1 MLKEPANINKDEQDI
16 LYARIPTVFSP
27 GTPISN
33 KQLFAGRREQVVQ
46 VLESIYHP
54 GQHVIIFGD
63 RGIGKTSLSAV
74 LGGFATGADS
84 FLLCRINCGADD
96 TFDSVWR
103 KMFTQIEV
111 GDGDERKTIA
121 ELLGDTPITPF
132 VVQQQ
137 LIPISHDKNVRIILV
152 FDEFDTILD
161 PSAKRSFSETI
172 KALSDFAVPATI
184 IIVGIADTV
193 DKLIAEHQSIER
205 NIVQVR
211 MPRMSAIELEEILV
225 KNGLDAIGLGIEDNA
240 MRWII
245 ELSQGLPNYTHS
257 LGKYAA
263 LAAVGELKRNVLLS
277 HVVDAITKAHEQ
289 TNHTIRSMYVKAVS
303 CPRRNILKE
312 VLLACAMART
322 DELGAFA
329 ANDVREPL
337 RKIMNDESYDIPNYA
352 AHLNA
357 FSSTRGP
364 VLLKTGTKKNYRY
377 RFVEPVLAP
386 YIRMDGYRTGMLKI
400 S

>member
-1 MLKEPANINKDEQDI
+1 MTKMPENISKDEQDR
-16 LYARIPTVFSP
+16 LYALIPRVFSP
-27 GTPISN
+27 GTPIST

-74 LGGFATGADS
+74 LGEFAQGADA
-84 FLLCRINCGADD
+84 FVLCRINCGSAD

-103 KMFTQIEV
+103 KMFTQIDIGGEAH
-111 GDGDERKTIA
+111 KTIA
-121 ELLGDTPITPF
+121 ETLSDAPITPF
-132 VVQQQ
+132 IVQQQ
-137 LIPISHDKNVRIILV
+137 LAPITQDSRTRVILV

-161 PSAKRSFSETI
+161 TTAKKPFSETI
-172 KALSDFAVPATI
+172 KALSDFAIPATI

-211 MPRMSAIELEEILV
+211 MPRMSAVELEEILV

-240 MRWII
+240 KRWII

-263 LAAVGELKRNVLLS
+263 LAAIGELKRNVLLS
-277 HVVDAITKAHEQ
+277 HVVEAISKAHEQ
-289 TNHTIRSMYVKAVS
+289 TNHTIRSMYVTAVS
-303 CPRRNILKE
+303 CPRKNMLKE

-329 ANDVREPL
+329 ASDVREPL
-337 RKIMNDESYDIPNYA
+337 RKITNNPSYDIPSYA
-352 AHLNA
+352 THLNA
-357 FSSTRGP
+357 FCTNRGP
-364 VLLKTGTKKNYRY
+364 ILLKTGTKKNYRY
-377 RFVEPVLAP
+377 RFIEPVLAP
-386 YIRMDGYRTGMLKI
+386 YIRMDGYRTGLLKL

>member
-1 MLKEPANINKDEQDI
+1 MTKTPVDISKDEQDR

-63 RGIGKTSLSAV
+63 RGIGKTSLAAV
-74 LGGFATGADS
+74 LGDFATGVDE
-84 FLLCRINCGADD
+84 FLLCRINCGSAD
-96 TFDSVWR
+96 TFDSVWK
-103 KMFTQIEV
+103 KMFTQIEIGE
-111 GDGDERKTIA
+111 GDDRKTIA
-121 ELLGDTPITPF
+121 EALGDTPITPF
-132 VVQQQ
+132 VIQQQ
-137 LIPISHDKNVRIILV
+137 LIPISQDARMRIILV
-152 FDEFDTILD
+152 FDEFDTMQDLA
-161 PSAKRSFSETI
+161 SKRPFSETI

-193 DKLIAEHQSIER
+193 DKLISEHQSIER

-211 MPRMSAIELEEILV
+211 MPRMSALELEEILV
-225 KNGLDAIGLGIEDNA
+225 KNGLDAIGLGIEDDA
-240 MRWII
+240 KRWII

-263 LAAVGELKRNVLLS
+263 LAAVGELKRNVLLR
-277 HVVDAITKAHEQ
+277 HVVEAITKAHEQ

-312 VLLACAMART
+312 VLLACAMAYT
-322 DELGAFA
+322 DELGTFA
-329 ANDVREPL
+329 ASDVRGPL
-337 RKIMNDESYDIPNYA
+337 RKIMNDDSYDIPNYA
-352 AHLNA
+352 SHLNA
-357 FSSTRGP
+357 FSSKRGP

-377 RFVEPVLAP
+377 RFIEPVLAP
-386 YIRMDGYRTGMLKI
+386 YIRMDGYRTGKI
-400 S
+400 KLS